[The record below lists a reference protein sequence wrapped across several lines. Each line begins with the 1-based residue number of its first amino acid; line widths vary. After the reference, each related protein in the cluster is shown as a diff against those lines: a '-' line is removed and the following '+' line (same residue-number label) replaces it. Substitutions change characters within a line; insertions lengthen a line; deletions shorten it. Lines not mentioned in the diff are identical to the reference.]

1 MAVNVSSSLSET
13 TFCAPIDHSPLPS
26 CVHPADDLHAHLN
39 KFGLRFE
46 RRKPAMAHPVSGATK
61 QENEA
66 VFGHANPVAALLEQ
80 KFLKCTTENGPD
92 GTEEEW
98 FTLGDAA
105 TGEAAELEAAACAE
119 EIQALVR
126 D

>member
-1 MAVNVSSSLSET
+1 VYL
-13 TFCAPIDHSPLPS
+13 
-26 CVHPADDLHAHLN
+26 ADDLHAHLN
-39 KFGLRFE
+39 KFGLRLE
-46 RRKPAMAHPVSGATK
+46 RRKPAMAHPVSAAAK

-66 VFGHANPVAALLEQ
+66 VFGHANPVAALMEQ
-80 KFLKCTTENGPD
+80 KFLKCTTENGPE
-92 GTEEEW
+92 GTEEW

-105 TGEAAELEAAACAE
+105 IGEAAELEAAACAE